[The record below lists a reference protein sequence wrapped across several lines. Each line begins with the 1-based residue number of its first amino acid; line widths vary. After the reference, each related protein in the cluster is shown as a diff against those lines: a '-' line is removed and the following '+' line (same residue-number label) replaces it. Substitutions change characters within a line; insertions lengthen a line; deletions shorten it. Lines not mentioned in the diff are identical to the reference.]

1 MRQKK
6 RLRKLKSK
14 IGVAMQK
21 QKLDIKN
28 LSVKQKKKLHIYL
41 RATIQLLYFI
51 LLPSAFTA
59 AFGGV
64 KYIFT
69 QIGLGK
75 EVELTSFVTVL
86 IVLCLYTIVFGRFF
100 CGFACA
106 FGTLGDA
113 VRALYVWFS
122 KKIKKK
128 PVSINSKAAGYLSL
142 IKYIILAAIVI
153 LCFKDFY
160 SIMQGKSPWDVFSML
175 RVGNLR
181 ADRYMV
187 GIIVL
192 FFLVI
197 GMCFQERFFCRFFC
211 PMGAVFSILPVLPFF
226 SLHRDRERCIKGC
239 TACTKKCSSDI
250 GLPCKGSLEGRGD
263 CFQCQKCIDI
273 CPKSNIHCGIHEL
286 KGNEVLFTLF
296 RAILLFC
303 LLMWIGL

>member
-1 MRQKK
+1 
-6 RLRKLKSK
+6 
-14 IGVAMQK
+14 MQK

-100 CGFACA
+100 SGFACA

-113 VRALYVWFS
+113 
-122 KKIKKK
+122 
-128 PVSINSKAAGYLSL
+128 
-142 IKYIILAAIVI
+142 
-153 LCFKDFY
+153 
-160 SIMQGKSPWDVFSML
+160 
-175 RVGNLR
+175 
-181 ADRYMV
+181 
-187 GIIVL
+187 
-192 FFLVI
+192 
-197 GMCFQERFFCRFFC
+197 
-211 PMGAVFSILPVLPFF
+211 
-226 SLHRDRERCIKGC
+226 
-239 TACTKKCSSDI
+239 ACTKKCSSDI